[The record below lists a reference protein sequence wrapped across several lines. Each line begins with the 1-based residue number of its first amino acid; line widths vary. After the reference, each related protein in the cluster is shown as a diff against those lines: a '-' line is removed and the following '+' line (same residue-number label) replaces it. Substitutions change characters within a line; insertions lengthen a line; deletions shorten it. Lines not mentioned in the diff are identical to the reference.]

1 MKWTIWSNWKSI
13 APNKGNQKSKQMTK
27 KSKSYVGK
35 NNQYLCYKST
45 TGWGQFHGKSPF
57 FNCLYVLTKAII
69 SGKAKLLLEK
79 PTFFIIN
86 FTYLLSQQVQNC
98 QEVFG
103 SLVPSILDMGLARW
117 DSMAILDLYNYFR

>member
-1 MKWTIWSNWKSI
+1 
-13 APNKGNQKSKQMTK
+13 MTK

-98 QEVFG
+98 QGVFG
-103 SLVPSILDMGLARW
+103 SLVPSILDMGLAYLLR
-117 DSMAILDLYNYFR
+117 LHVYFESAYLLNTANVFESGPMLTP